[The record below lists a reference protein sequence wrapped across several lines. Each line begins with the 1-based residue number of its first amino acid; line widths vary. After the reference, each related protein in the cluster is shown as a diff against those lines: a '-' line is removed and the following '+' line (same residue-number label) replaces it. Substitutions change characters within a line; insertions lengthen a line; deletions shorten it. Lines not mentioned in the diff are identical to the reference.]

1 MQTAAERALPW
12 TRWSILGA
20 LILLLG
26 PGAVQAADTGV
37 DLYGQHCAVCHQP
50 NGKGIPGV
58 IPPLAGNSRLTSD
71 DPDQIQEFLR
81 RIIFGYHGGLIVNR
95 QVYSGR
101 MPPIGRVGRVNET
114 ELRDLV
120 NHLRSSWGNNARPI
134 TFEELAR
141 ARKSESETNRRP
153 R

>member
-1 MQTAAERALPW
+1 MQTAADRALPSS
-12 TRWSILGA
+12 RLSLLVA
-20 LILLLG
+20 LMMLLG
-26 PGAVQAADTGV
+26 PGAVQSADTGA
-37 DLYGQHCAVCHQP
+37 DLYAQHCAVCHQP
-50 NGKGIPGV
+50 SGKGIPGV
-58 IPPLAGNSRLTSD
+58 IPPLAGNSRLMSD
-71 DPDQIQEFLR
+71 NPDQIQEFLR

-101 MPPIGRVGRVNET
+101 MPPIGRVGRVNEA

-120 NHLRSSWGNNARPI
+120 NHLRTSWDNNARPI

-141 ARKSESETNRRP
+141 ARESGTDPRP